1 MKFIQHPG
9 DILDQHS
16 IQKIREEAPKA
27 EQQKKLTQ
35 EQLSLIY
42 QEEWLRLFIPK
53 KYQGLEMPL
62 PDALQILEA
71 LAYADGSLGWTVNLA
86 AGANLFAA
94 YIQPALSERIYTDP
108 KACTAGSG
116 ALSGIATQ
124 VKGGYNVKGSWKY
137 GSASSHAT
145 AFTANCRLKTDGTDN
160 APEFYSFVFFPE
172 EVHVKDTWR
181 SYGLQATSSHDFEID
196 HIQVP
201 EERIFSLLKPSPY
214 EQGPLYR
221 FPFMQFAE
229 LTTCLQLTGMACHF
243 FDEVSALLT
252 HKKGMQGEALRDHD
266 KVKDTLAQAEA
277 QLESAKSWLY
287 WLVQEAWEFCE
298 AEKAIPEE
306 LLRKISLSTK
316 HAAKVAREASEML
329 YPLTGMTVLNPATEL
344 NRCWRDLHTASQH
357 VLLSPL
363 GFVALNNF

>member
-1 MKFIQHPG
+1 MNFLQHPTALLSAA
-9 DILDQHS
+9 I
-16 IQKIREEAPKA
+16 IEEIRKLAPQA

-53 KYQGLEMPL
+53 RYQGLEMSL
-62 PDALQILEA
+62 PEALQILEA

-94 YIQPALSERIYTDP
+94 YIQPTLSERIYTDP

-124 VKGGYNVKGSWKY
+124 VKGGYEVKGSWKY
-137 GSASSHAT
+137 GSASRHAT
-145 AFTANCRLKTDGTDN
+145 AFTANFKLKTDSTNDT
-160 APEFYSFVFFPE
+160 PDFYSFVFFPE
-172 EVHVKDTWR
+172 EVRIKDTWD

-196 HIQVP
+196 HVHVP

-229 LTTCLQLTGMACHF
+229 VTTCLQLTGMACHF

-252 HKKGMQGEALRDHD
+252 HKKGMQGETLRDNG

-277 QLESAKSWLY
+277 QLESSRNWLY
-287 WLVQEAWEFCE
+287 SLVHEAWQACE
-298 AEKAIPEE
+298 NNKTIPEE
-306 LLRKISLSTK
+306 LLRKISLSAK
-316 HAAKVAREASEML
+316 HAAQAARSAAEMI
-329 YPLTGMTVLNPATEL
+329 YPLAGMSVLNPETDL
-344 NRCWRDLHTASQH
+344 NRSWRDLHTASQH

-363 GFVALNNF
+363 GFGEVGKF

>member
-1 MKFIQHPG
+1 MNFLQHPSH
-9 DILDQHS
+9 ILEQKI

-42 QEEWLRLFIPK
+42 QKEWLRLFIPK
-53 KYQGLEMPL
+53 RYQGLEMNL
-62 PDALQILEA
+62 PDALQVLEA
-71 LAYADGSLGWTVNLA
+71 LAYADGSVGWTVNLA

-94 YIQPALSERIYTDP
+94 YVQPSLSERIYTDP

-124 VKGGYNVKGSWKY
+124 VKGGYEVKGSWKY

-145 AFTANCRLKTDGTDN
+145 AFTANCRLKTDGTNDT
-160 APEFYSFVFFPE
+160 PDFYSFVFFPD
-172 EVHVKDTWR
+172 EVHVKDTWD

-196 HIQVP
+196 HVHVP

-229 LTTCLQLTGMACHF
+229 VTTCLQLTGMACHF

-252 HKKGMQGEALRDHD
+252 HKKGMQGEALRDNG
-266 KVKDTLAQAEA
+266 KVKDALAQAEA
-277 QLESAKSWLY
+277 QLESARNWLY
-287 WLVQEAWEFCE
+287 SLIQEAWQACE
-298 AEKAIPEE
+298 NNKAIPDD
-306 LLRKISLSTK
+306 LLRKISLSAK
-316 HAAKVAREASEML
+316 HAAQAARSATETI
-329 YPLTGMTVLNPATEL
+329 YPLAGMTVLKPETEL
-344 NRCWRDLHTASQH
+344 NRSWRDLHTASQH
-357 VLLSPL
+357 ILLSPMGFAEL
-363 GFVALNNF
+363 GQL